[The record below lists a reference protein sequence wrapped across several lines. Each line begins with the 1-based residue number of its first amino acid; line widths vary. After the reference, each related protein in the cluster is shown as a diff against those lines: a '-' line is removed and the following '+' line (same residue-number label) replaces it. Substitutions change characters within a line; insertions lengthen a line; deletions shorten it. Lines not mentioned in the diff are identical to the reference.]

1 MILSIESDLP
11 TFKSVRF
18 HDGLNVLLSDRAPES
33 GDKQTRNSAG
43 KSSLVEVVNFLLGS
57 KAGKESLLRHPKLK
71 EYTFEGTFR
80 LGDEPVT
87 VRRSGNEPAR
97 ILIDPSQAERLGMA
111 ARKDR
116 DTGDTYVSNEV
127 WKEALGHWMFGLPAK
142 LKGSAYEEPF
152 TPSFRS
158 MLSYFVRRNPGGF
171 ISPFKHYENQFVW
184 DWQVNLSYLLGLDWT
199 VPSELQRV
207 REKERQLE
215 ELKKVAKGGGALGEV
230 IGTVAELRPKLVLA
244 EAKAEKLRTD
254 LANFKVVDSYRE
266 MSDRAAEARNE
277 MLRIERRATS
287 IKENLAYLRTA
298 LERER
303 APETGDVERVYAAIG
318 IELPDMARRRFDA
331 VNLFHRS
338 VVENRRTHL
347 QAEIAEFERELADGE
362 AKTSALDA
370 SRQEILRFLD
380 GGGAFED
387 FLLLQKELA
396 TLEAEAASLRQR
408 FQAAE
413 LLEGQSTQLEI
424 DRSSLR
430 LRLQADHQARKT
442 RLNEAIL
449 FIGKVISTLYADRSG
464 EFVVEAADT
473 GPNFRITIQGDRG
486 GGISSIE
493 IFCLDLALLFFTS
506 RERRGPRFLI
516 HDSHIFDG
524 VDERQIALALNLGG
538 QVANS
543 VRSQYIVTMNSDIFD
558 RLPLAES
565 HKRDDIVLPV
575 RLADLDEKSGL
586 FGFRFD

>member
-11 TFKSVRF
+11 TFKGVRF
-18 HDGLNVLLSDRAPES
+18 HDGLNVLLSDRAPGS

-43 KSSLVEVVNFLLGS
+43 KSSLVEVIHFLLGS
-57 KAGKESLLRHPKLK
+57 KADKESLLRHPKLA
-71 EYTFEGTFR
+71 EHTFEGAFR

-87 VRRSGNEPAR
+87 VRRTGKEAGR
-97 ILIDPSQAERLGMA
+97 IMIDGAQAERLGMTV
-111 ARKDR
+111 KTDKSS
-116 DTGDTYVSNEV
+116 GETYVSNEV
-127 WKEALGHWMFGLPAK
+127 WKEALGHWMFGLPAH
-142 LKGSAYEEPF
+142 LKGSAYEENF

-171 ISPFKHYENQFVW
+171 ISPFKHYDKQFTW

-199 VPSELQRV
+199 VPYELQHV

-215 ELKKVAKGGGALGEV
+215 ELKKVAKGGALGEV

-254 LANFKVVDSYRE
+254 LASFKVVDSYRE

-287 IKENLAYLRTA
+287 IKENLAYLRSS

-303 APETGDVERVYAAIG
+303 PPETGDVERVYAAIG
-318 IELPDMARRRFDA
+318 IELPDIARRRFDA
-331 VNLFHRS
+331 VNVFHRS

-347 QAEIAEFERELADGE
+347 QAEILELERELAEGE
-362 AKTSALDA
+362 AKTTGLDA

-430 LRLQADHQARKT
+430 LRLQADHQARKS
-442 RLNEAIL
+442 RLNDAIL
-449 FIGKVISTLYADRSG
+449 FIGKVISTLYADRTG
-464 EFVVEAADT
+464 EFVVEAADS

-486 GGISSIE
+486 GGISNIE

-506 RERRGPRFLI
+506 RDCRGPRFLI
-516 HDSHIFDG
+516 HDSHLFDG
-524 VDERQIALALNLGG
+524 VDERQVALALNLGS
-538 QVANS
+538 QVADS

-558 RLPLAES
+558 RLPLPES
-565 HKRDDIVLPV
+565 LDREDIVLPV
-575 RLADLDEKSGL
+575 RLSDLDDKSGL